1 MQTLSLSHTHAP
13 VPRSLSPSL
22 SASHTRALSLSHTH
36 ARALTQSL
44 SLFLTHAL
52 FQNKYTSALCLSLTN
67 SHTNRDTC
75 GSGRSSGRTDDRCK
89 LTLTFHSL
97 THAHTHPTRG
107 PCRSGKS
114 SGRPYDRCKLTL
126 TFHSLTHSHT
136 HTQPEDLAE
145 VAKAVG
151 DQTIEATK
159 SNVNLGK
166 EISTIQ
172 ISKSYFYQYANKFS
186 KVGCVYIYVTSFLRW
201 ITCICAFILDGLFVY
216 IQT

>member
-1 MQTLSLSHTHAP
+1 MQPLSLTHSHFSLALSLPRSLSLTRVRSLSHTH
-13 VPRSLSPSL
+13 
-22 SASHTRALSLSHTH
+22 TC
-36 ARALTQSL
+36 ALTHSL

-52 FQNKYTSALCLSLTN
+52 FQNKYTPALCLSLTH

-75 GSGRSSGRTDDRCK
+75 GSGRSSARPDDRCK

-97 THAHTHPTRG
+97 SHT
-107 PCRSGKS
+107 
-114 SGRPYDRCKLTL
+114 L
-126 TFHSLTHSHT
+126 T

-186 KVGCVYIYVTSFLRW
+186 KVDCVYIYVTSFLR
-201 ITCICAFILDGLFVY
+201 
-216 IQT
+216 